1 MISSSFVSFYHDIN
15 LAYCNWSG
23 YENALDEKCVL
34 VILHCDVIFCIR
46 LINIKQDEDE
56 EFDDDGGDGCDGA
69 GDGGEW

>member
-1 MISSSFVSFYHDIN
+1 MKMLF
-15 LAYCNWSG
+15 W
-23 YENALDEKCVL
+23 DEKCVL

-69 GDGGEW
+69 DDGGEW